1 MLSFLK
7 STTHRHTH
15 IPYTCRYQPLT
26 GLTAQRAKN
35 ILSCN
40 HGNNPVRQGSWL
52 HLVKE
57 EEEGGVL
64 AGTGAVTGPGL
75 PSAKWE
81 SSPMVFTTVGEVQT
95 FPRVAKQDPHTQ
107 RTFLLSPKLLLGT
120 PSCSS
125 TFPLCAFLLSG
136 TPSSA
141 YARCQPLHPAHPS
154 RPHPDATSAGEF
166 FLLSTAECKG
176 ASARV
181 HTAPCPAIMC
191 MSLFFPLVNRKLLHV
206 QQMFSG

>member
-1 MLSFLK
+1 MLFVFK

-15 IPYTCRYQPLT
+15 IPYTCRYQPPM

-52 HLVKE
+52 HLAKEE

-64 AGTGAVTGPGL
+64 AGTGALTGPGL

-81 SSPMVFTTVGEVQT
+81 SRSMVFATVGEVQT
-95 FPRVAKQDPHTQ
+95 FPQVAEWDSHTQ
-107 RTFLLSPKLLLGT
+107 RTFLPVPKAAVRDSQLLPHFPALGLSPVWD
-120 PSCSS
+120 
-125 TFPLCAFLLSG
+125 TFL
-136 TPSSA
+136 SA

-154 RPHPDATSAGEF
+154 RPHRCHLWGGVFP
-166 FLLSTAECKG
+166 AEH
-176 ASARV
+176 S
-181 HTAPCPAIMC
+181 
-191 MSLFFPLVNRKLLHV
+191 
-206 QQMFSG
+206 